1 MSSAPSAVKYP
12 RVLVTGG
19 AGFIGSH
26 TVDLLLAKGYQV
38 RVLDSLQP
46 RVHPNGKPAYL
57 PSDIE
62 FQQGCVENRDDLA
75 RALEGVG
82 AVFHLAAYQDYM
94 PDFSTFLHV
103 NAESTALLYELIV
116 ARRLPVRKVVVASS
130 QAVAGEGKYECPQHG
145 VIYPGPRPIG
155 QLERGE
161 WELQCPHCSGNLK
174 PLLIDESVSRPHTA
188 YGISKYAEELLALS
202 LGRRYGIPSV
212 SMRYTY
218 VQGPRNSFY
227 NAYSGVC
234 RIFCLRVLAGLA
246 PVVYEDGRQLR
257 DYIDVSD
264 VARANVLVL
273 ESPAADYRVFN
284 VGPGRAVTV
293 LDFAR
298 VVLQAAGSAL
308 EPAVNGEFRVGDTR
322 HTVSDVTALQSL
334 GWRAEVPIEQTVAAY
349 LEWMRGF
356 SGTRQYLD
364 AAEQAMRAGNVIRRA
379 TTQAPRSGE
388 SGA

>member
-1 MSSAPSAVKYP
+1 MNFQ

-26 TVDLLLAKGYQV
+26 TVDLLLDRGYKV

-46 RVHPNGKPAYL
+46 RVHPHGKPAYL
-57 PSDIE
+57 PPEVE
-62 FQQGCVENRDDLA
+62 FQQGRVESRDDLA
-75 RALEGVG
+75 KALDGVD

-116 ARRLPVRKVVVASS
+116 EKRLPVRKVVVAAS
-130 QAVAGEGKYECPQHG
+130 QAVAGEGKYECPRHG
-145 VIYPGPRPIG
+145 VIFPGPRPIE
-155 QLERGE
+155 QLERGD
-161 WELQCPHCSGNLK
+161 WEVKCPHCSSDLQ
-174 PLLIDESVSRPHTA
+174 PLLIDEAVCRPHTA
-188 YGISKYAEELLALS
+188 YGISKYAVELLALN
-202 LGRRYGIPSV
+202 LGRRYGIPAA

-246 PVVYEDGRQLR
+246 PVVYEDGLQLR
-257 DYIDVSD
+257 DYIDVAD
-264 VARANVLVL
+264 VARANVLAL
-273 ESPAADYRVFN
+273 EKPEADYRVFN
-284 VGPGRAVTV
+284 VGPGRAMTV

-298 VVLQAAGSAL
+298 VVLKAAGSGL
-308 EPAVNGEFRVGDTR
+308 EPVVNGEFRVGDTR

-334 GWRAEVPIEQTVAAY
+334 DWGAEVPIEQTVAHY
-349 LEWMRGF
+349 LEWIRSF
-356 SGTRQYLD
+356 SNTRQYLE
-364 AAEQAMRAGNVIRRA
+364 AAEAAMRQSNVIRRA
-379 TTQAPRSGE
+379 APSAP
-388 SGA
+388 S